1 MKSFFLL
8 LIFSIVC
15 SGFTFA
21 QDQNPPT
28 SQPQPKPKVKADS
41 EIIRELK
48 ATIRNNTFLDFRE
61 KAQALKPIKMETLK
75 THKVYKDLIDI
86 VKNEKINSLARE
98 IAIELLLY
106 FKAESHEVL
115 GLEGEL
121 ISVLQNEN
129 SGWYIK
135 TVIIREL
142 PNAISADDS
151 VNMNRLR
158 GVLKTILNI
167 KKIST
172 EETKKL
178 NNLKRAVI
186 GVLEKMGF
194 LYADVKNIIEPI
206 VKDNSSDLK
215 SAALQFLM
223 DYSISHK
230 DFNDPEI
237 KRTCQSIFKS
247 TNNDFSE
254 MDIANTITLYANL
267 LSNEEPFHL
276 QGSDEEI
283 FWKFLKSESSL
294 IVIAAANSLYKIKS
308 MNSVEKIIERL
319 KEETKSME
327 VREALIDALIYLE
340 YNLIYSE
347 SELSPSKKKEAL
359 ILIRDTFITFLSH
372 PSVKGVLQSKLL
384 DAMNYFVID
393 KDATEYLN
401 LDSLKKLISLIPNV
415 QEEAVKA
422 SIGKLLGNLTT
433 EGYGTNVDL
442 WVRWVKAEE
451 KKPNSKWLK

>member
-15 SGFTFA
+15 SGFTLA
-21 QDQNPPT
+21 QDQNQPP

-41 EIIRELK
+41 EIIREFK

-75 THKVYKDLIDI
+75 THKVYKDLFDI

-106 FKAESHEVL
+106 FKAESHEVQ

-121 ISVLQNEN
+121 IGVLQNEN

-142 PNAISADDS
+142 PNAISADDT
-151 VNMNRLR
+151 VNLNRLR

-206 VKDNSSDLK
+206 VKDSTSDLK

-230 DFNDPEI
+230 EFNDPEI
-237 KRTCQSIFKS
+237 KRTCQSIFRS
-247 TNNDFSE
+247 TTNDFSE
-254 MDIANTITLYANL
+254 MDISNTITLYANL

-283 FWKFLKSESSL
+283 FWKFLKSESPQ

-359 ILIRDTFITFLSH
+359 ILIRDTFLTFLSH

-384 DAMNYFVID
+384 DAMNYFVVD

-401 LDSLKKLISLIPNV
+401 MDSLKKLISLIPNV
-415 QEEAVKA
+415 QEDAVKT

-451 KKPNSKWLK
+451 KKPNSRWLR

>member
-1 MKSFFLL
+1 MKSLFLL

-15 SGFTFA
+15 SGFTLA
-21 QDQNPPT
+21 QDQNQPP
-28 SQPQPKPKVKADS
+28 SQPQPQPKPKVKADS
-41 EIIRELK
+41 EIIREFK

-61 KAQALKPIKMETLK
+61 KAQALRPIKMETLK
-75 THKVYKDLIDI
+75 THKVYKDLFDI

-106 FKAESHEVL
+106 FKAESHEVQ

-121 ISVLQNEN
+121 IGVLQNEN

-142 PNAISADDS
+142 PNAISADDT
-151 VNMNRLR
+151 VNLNRLR

-167 KKIST
+167 KKISV

-206 VKDNSSDLK
+206 VKDSTSDLK

-230 DFNDPEI
+230 EFNDPEI
-237 KRTCQSIFKS
+237 KRTCQSIFRS
-247 TNNDFSE
+247 TTNDFSE
-254 MDIANTITLYANL
+254 MDISNTITLYANL

-283 FWKFLKSESSL
+283 FWKFLKSESPQ

-347 SELSPSKKKEAL
+347 SELSPSKKK
-359 ILIRDTFITFLSH
+359 R
-372 PSVKGVLQSKLL
+372 
-384 DAMNYFVID
+384 
-393 KDATEYLN
+393 
-401 LDSLKKLISLIPNV
+401 
-415 QEEAVKA
+415 
-422 SIGKLLGNLTT
+422 
-433 EGYGTNVDL
+433 
-442 WVRWVKAEE
+442 
-451 KKPNSKWLK
+451 KP